1 MYHGWLF
8 FFLSEFRLGSSRPR
22 SLVTSRDVS
31 EHLLRMLLRESS
43 KAFSPRS
50 MLSRP
55 SLPRRPS
62 APRWLS
68 LLSVDFRDGV
78 LCGLELPGMES
89 FSLKELSVMENVTLD
104 VESRFVTEELEAR
117 AANWAL
123 LISGELS
130 FDLDESARS
139 ERLKMHIEY

>member
-1 MYHGWLF
+1 
-8 FFLSEFRLGSSRPR
+8 
-22 SLVTSRDVS
+22 
-31 EHLLRMLLRESS
+31 
-43 KAFSPRS
+43 
-50 MLSRP
+50 
-55 SLPRRPS
+55 
-62 APRWLS
+62 
-68 LLSVDFRDGV
+68 
-78 LCGLELPGMES
+78 MES

-117 AANWAL
+117 AASWAL